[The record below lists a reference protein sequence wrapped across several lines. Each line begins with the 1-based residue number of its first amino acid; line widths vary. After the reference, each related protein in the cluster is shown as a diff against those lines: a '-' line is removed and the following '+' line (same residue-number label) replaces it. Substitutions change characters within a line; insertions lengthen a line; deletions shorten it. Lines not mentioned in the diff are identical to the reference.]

1 MNPSDS
7 GIEFRKGKL
16 MANAGTEAAQGT
28 KKPIPPYV
36 AYKTFINFINGLKQ
50 GIPSRIDKSIMRLSG
65 AAQSQLIYA
74 LRFFDLIEADGKPKE
89 SLTRLVNSE
98 GAERKKLLKEMVS
111 RSYDFVF
118 SSGLDLNAVTSKQV
132 EELFGEHGVLG
143 ETARKAISLFL
154 LFAKETE
161 IKLSPH
167 LKVPRTRRGG
177 ARRRSGS
184 GQNDQNGNGDE
195 PPSSAE
201 TKLSWEQML
210 LSKFPSFDP
219 NWPEETQRRWF
230 DGFEKL
236 MGHGGEN
243 E

>member
-1 MNPSDS
+1 
-7 GIEFRKGKL
+7 
-16 MANAGTEAAQGT
+16 MANAGTETARGAQ
-28 KKPIPPYV
+28 KPIPPYV
-36 AYKTFINFINGLKQ
+36 AYKTFINFVNGLKAA
-50 GIPSRIDKSIMRLSG
+50 GIPNRIDKSIIRLSG

-74 LRFFDLIEADGKPKE
+74 LRFFDLIDADGKPKE

-98 GAERKKLLKEMVS
+98 GAERKKLLKEMTLRGYS
-111 RSYDFVF
+111 FVF
-118 SSGLDLNAVTSKQV
+118 SSELDLNTATGKQV
-132 EELFGEHGVLG
+132 EELFGEHGVQG

-177 ARRRSGS
+177 SRRRSGS
-184 GQNDQNGNGDE
+184 GQNDQNGGDE
-195 PPSSAE
+195 ATPIVEP
-201 TKLSWEQML
+201 KLSWEQML

-219 NWPEETQRRWF
+219 NWPEETQKRWF
-230 DGFEKL
+230 DSFEKL
-236 MGHGGEN
+236 MRQTEDN

>member
-1 MNPSDS
+1 
-7 GIEFRKGKL
+7 
-16 MANAGTEAAQGT
+16 MANAGTETARGA

-36 AYKTFINFINGLKQ
+36 AYKTFINFVNGLKQ
-50 GIPSRIDKSIMRLSG
+50 GIPARIDKSVMRLSG

-98 GAERKKLLKEMVS
+98 GAERKKLLKEMTVRAYS
-111 RSYDFVF
+111 FVF
-118 SSGLDLNAVTSKQV
+118 NSDLDLNAATSKQV
-132 EELFGEHGVLG
+132 EELFGEHGVQG

-154 LFAKETE
+154 LFTKETE

-177 ARRRSGS
+177 TRRRAGS
-184 GQNDQNGNGDE
+184 GQNDQNGNDDST
-195 PPSSAE
+195 PSVE

-210 LSKFPSFDP
+210 LAKFPSFDP
-219 NWPEETQRRWF
+219 NWPEETQKRWF
-230 DGFEKL
+230 DAFDKL
-236 MGHGGEN
+236 MKQSE
-243 E
+243 EAE

>member
-1 MNPSDS
+1 
-7 GIEFRKGKL
+7 
-16 MANAGTEAAQGT
+16 MANAGTEAAQGI

-36 AYKTFINFINGLKQ
+36 AYKTFINFVNGLKQ
-50 GIPSRIDKSIMRLSG
+50 GIPSRIDKSIIRLSG
-65 AAQSQLIYA
+65 ATQGQLLSA
-74 LRFFDLIEADGKPKE
+74 LRFFDLIEPDGKPKD

-98 GAERKKLLKEMVS
+98 GPERKKFLKEMTL
-111 RSYDFVF
+111 RGYDFVF
-118 SSGLDLNAVTSKQV
+118 SSPLDLNAATGKQV
-132 EELFGEHGVLG
+132 EELFAEHGVQG

-177 ARRRSGS
+177 TRRRSGA
-184 GQNDQNGNGDE
+184 GQNDQNGDE
-195 PPSSAE
+195 DSTPIVE

-219 NWPEETQRRWF
+219 NWPEETQKRWF
-230 DGFEKL
+230 DSFEKL
-236 MGHGGEN
+236 MGPKGKGE
-243 E
+243 

>member
-1 MNPSDS
+1 
-7 GIEFRKGKL
+7 
-16 MANAGTEAAQGT
+16 MANAGTEQAQGA

-36 AYKTFINFINGLKQ
+36 AYKTFINFVNGLKQ
-50 GIPSRIDKSIMRLSG
+50 GIPARIDKSVIRLSG

-74 LRFFDLIEADGKPKE
+74 LRFFDLIEPDGKPKD

-98 GAERKKLLKEMVS
+98 GAERKKLLKEMTT
-111 RSYDFVF
+111 RGYEFVF
-118 SSGLDLNAVTSKQV
+118 SSSLDLNAATGKQF
-132 EELFGEHGVLG
+132 EELFGEHGVQG

-154 LFAKETE
+154 LFAKETDT
-161 IKLSPH
+161 KLSPH

-177 ARRRSGS
+177 GGRRRSNS

-195 PPSSAE
+195 SVTHVE

>member
-1 MNPSDS
+1 
-7 GIEFRKGKL
+7 
-16 MANAGTEAAQGT
+16 MARAGTETAEGF

-50 GIPSRIDKSIMRLSG
+50 GIPARIDKSVIRLSG

-74 LRFFDLIEADGKPKE
+74 LRFFGLIEADGKPKE
-89 SLTRLVNSE
+89 LLTQLANSE
-98 GAERKKLLKEMVS
+98 GAERKRLLKEMTL
-111 RSYDFVF
+111 RGYGFVF
-118 SSGLDLNAVTSKQV
+118 SSSLDLNAATGKQV
-132 EELFGEHGVLG
+132 EELFGEHGVQG
-143 ETARKAISLFL
+143 DTARKAISLFL

-177 ARRRSGS
+177 TRRRSGS
-184 GQNDQNGNGDE
+184 GQNDQNGGDDSSSIVE
-195 PPSSAE
+195 P
-201 TKLSWEQML
+201 KLSWEQML